1 MDMDM
6 SGLLDG
12 ASNWIGERA
21 SGLFGQS
28 PQQPQPAPSNPP
40 TGRDSYDFSY
50 IEEGLGL
57 PEGILYALMMA
68 ESGGDTNARSSA
80 GAQGAFQ
87 LMPKTSNKHGA
98 NPWDLNQAAL
108 AAGNELKWQLK
119 SWGGDVDKA
128 LASYN
133 YGHGNVRRHGG
144 DLDRISRVQIANSG
158 RAETKEHND
167 RFRRF
172 FDGNQSQTQAQS
184 QPKQIAQKPNNE
196 TGFNYQAPAFG
207 TDEPQL
213 VLGKPTGEVTNE
225 GGVGKGRKLYSNNFG
240 GASSE
245 YSIGVKHPEIN
256 NGQMTHIPSI
266 YGGRI
271 RSENY
276 AIDQIIKN
284 KGKDPETGRF
294 ITPGGDPNARSKG
307 ITYSQAP
314 LASKPNNKTGFNYQA
329 PAYGTALTPVNG
341 KKIPTK
347 KARPDM
353 TLRKSMPQNVPASM
367 FGLKLK

>member
-12 ASNWIGERA
+12 ASNWVGERA

-28 PQQPQPAPSNPP
+28 PPQPQAAPSNPP
-40 TGRDSYDFSY
+40 TDRDSYDFSY

-87 LMPKTSNKHGA
+87 LMPDTSNKHGA

-158 RAETKEHND
+158 RAETQEHND
-167 RFRRF
+167 RFHRF
-172 FDGNQSQTQAQS
+172 FGENRSQPQAQPQA
-184 QPKQIAQKPNNE
+184 QPKQIARKPNNE
-196 TGFNYQAPAFG
+196 TGFNYQAPA
-207 TDEPQL
+207 
-213 VLGKPTGEVTNE
+213 
-225 GGVGKGRKLYSNNFG
+225 
-240 GASSE
+240 
-245 YSIGVKHPEIN
+245 
-256 NGQMTHIPSI
+256 
-266 YGGRI
+266 
-271 RSENY
+271 
-276 AIDQIIKN
+276 
-284 KGKDPETGRF
+284 
-294 ITPGGDPNARSKG
+294 
-307 ITYSQAP
+307 
-314 LASKPNNKTGFNYQA
+314 
-329 PAYGTALTPVNG
+329 YGTEPMPRQAKQVAVKP
-341 KKIPTK
+341 KKIPMKKTATK

-353 TLRKSMPQNVPASM
+353 TLRKSMPQSVPSSM
-367 FGLKLK
+367 FGLKLS